1 MSTLKTVAAVLLTFL
16 LNASVPAQEKP
27 AALDTDKPAAAK
39 PDKTAKPPVKTTKP
53 SPAKPADKKT
63 NAGTGN
69 SGTAPADA
77 SLPGG
82 PADPALP
89 TPKVIAI
96 TPPVVEPN
104 WHIDNIVL
112 KPFGTT
118 NFSRDKITL
127 NPVDGHS
134 FVEAGFR
141 LNALRSDAK
150 AVENYAK
157 AWKNVNRK
165 ELSQR
170 IGAGARLFEM
180 KNLYLID
187 SARGR
192 YPAIWNLDEA
202 VRYNVYTAEF
212 APNSTRTSHQGFW
225 KGNAD
230 PAVPIKWLDSEQS
243 FLTRTTRPP
252 NRPEI
257 VEWITYFSGILAT
270 QNPVDV
276 NFLFSVPNDVDRETL
291 SLVYEGTT
299 FALK

>member
-1 MSTLKTVAAVLLTFL
+1 MSSLKIPIAILLVFL
-16 LNASVPAQEKP
+16 LSTSIPAQ
-27 AALDTDKPAAAK
+27 DKPAATDKEKADPAK
-39 PDKTAKPPVKTTKP
+39 PDKNAKPPAKTTKP
-53 SPAKPADKKT
+53 AKSGDKKT
-63 NAGTGN
+63 NAATGN
-69 SGTAPADA
+69 SGVNPTDA
-77 SLPGG
+77 VVPGG

-89 TPKVIAI
+89 TPRVIAI

-104 WHIDNIVL
+104 WHIDNIVVR
-112 KPFGTT
+112 PFGAT

-157 AWKNVNRK
+157 AWKNANRK

-180 KNLYLID
+180 KNLHLID
-187 SARGR
+187 GARSR
-192 YPAIWNLDEA
+192 YAAIWNLDEA

-230 PAVPIKWLDSEQS
+230 PTVPIKWLDSEQS

-257 VEWITYFSGILAT
+257 VERITYFSGILTT

-276 NFLFSVPNDVDRETL
+276 NFLFSIPNDVDRETL